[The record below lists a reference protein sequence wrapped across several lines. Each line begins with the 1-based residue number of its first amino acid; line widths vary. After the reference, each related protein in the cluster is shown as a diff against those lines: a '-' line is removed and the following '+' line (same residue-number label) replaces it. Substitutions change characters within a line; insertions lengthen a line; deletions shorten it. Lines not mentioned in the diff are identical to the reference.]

1 MVDPVSSWLLGS
13 NRLLVGAAL
22 AKAVARE
29 LIRLEEVHRAFGP
42 LTVLEGVNLRI
53 DEGDRIGVIGHNG
66 SGKTTLL
73 RTISNQDQD
82 VGDITFAPALRLA
95 FLTQV
100 RDIVDEATLGEELS
114 RRGRQFL
121 ELEEEIS
128 EIEGRMEEPSF
139 YEGDWQPTMERYQ
152 ELQSLM
158 ARSGGGDVAGHATEI
173 LKALNLDQSSM
184 EVPLNSLSGG
194 ERAKVAL
201 ARQLV
206 GLDQIDV
213 FFLDEPTNHLDFN
226 TLEWLERFLNRFEGA
241 LMIVSH
247 DRYFLDRVCN
257 NIAEVQ
263 DAHIRGYPGNYT
275 SYLKQKEIF
284 LQTLNDRIEKT
295 QKEIKRLQGAMQSMK
310 RSNKFDKSV
319 SQKHFMITRSQRELK
334 WLKSLKP
341 RKRQSLNFNLQSA
354 EKSSLDVLEFRDASL
369 SFDSLSRPIFK
380 DLVVSVRRGQ
390 KIGVIGPNG
399 VGKTTLLRL
408 ITGDL
413 ELDSG
418 NLEISPGVQIGYFHQ
433 DHRTL
438 DFDLTPVEEV
448 RRLKPRMDYGDLRA
462 LLGQFQFT
470 NDMVSTPLSKLSG
483 GERARIALLRLLL
496 EENNMLLLDE
506 PTNHLDTDAKEA
518 LEMALT
524 EFDGGIITVSHDR
537 YFLDKVCD
545 TIWDLQGDGSLVVWP
560 GNYSE
565 YKSRTISST
574 HNS

>member
-1 MVDPVSSWLLGS
+1 MV
-13 NRLLVGAAL
+13 
-22 AKAVARE
+22 RE

-53 DEGDRIGVIGHNG
+53 DEGDSIGVIGHNG

-82 VGDITFAPALRLA
+82 LGDISFAPALRLA
-95 FLTQV
+95 FLTQI
-100 RDIVDEATLGEELS
+100 RDIDDDATLRQELN

-128 EIEGRMEEPSF
+128 ELEERMEKTSF
-139 YEGDWQPTMERYQ
+139 YDGDWQPDMERYQ

-158 ARSGGGDVAGHATEI
+158 ARSGGGDVAGHAQEI
-173 LKALNLDQSSM
+173 LKALNLDQNSM
-184 EVPLNSLSGG
+184 DVPLISLSGG

-206 GLDQIDV
+206 GLSQIDV

-226 TLEWLERFLNRFEGA
+226 TLEWLERFLNRFDGA

-247 DRYFLDRVCN
+247 DRYFLDKVCN
-257 NIAEVQ
+257 NIVEIQ
-263 DAHIRGYPGNYT
+263 DSHLRAYPGNYT
-275 SYLKQKEIF
+275 SFLKQKKIF
-284 LQTLNDRIEKT
+284 LRTLNDRIVKM
-295 QKEIKRLQGAMQSMK
+295 QKEIKRLKGAMQSMK
-310 RSNKFDKSV
+310 RANKYDKSV
-319 SQKHFMITRSQRELK
+319 SQKHFMISRSQRELK

-341 RKRQSLNFNLQSA
+341 KQRQNLNFNLKSA
-354 EKSSLDVLEFRDASL
+354 EKSSLEVLEFHDASL
-369 SFDSLSRPIFK
+369 SFESLSRPIIQN
-380 DLVVSVRRGQ
+380 LEVSVRRGQ

-399 VGKTTLLRL
+399 AGKTTLLRL

-413 ELDSG
+413 NLDSG
-418 NLEISPGVQIGYFHQ
+418 GLDISPGVQIGYFHQ
-433 DHRTL
+433 DHRSL
-438 DFDLTPVEEV
+438 NFELTPIEEV
-448 RRLKPRMDYGDLRA
+448 QKLKPRMEYGELRA

-470 NDMVSTPLSKLSG
+470 KEMVTTPLSKLSG

-518 LEMALT
+518 LESALI

-537 YFLDKVCD
+537 FFLDKVCD
-545 TIWDLQGDGSLVVWP
+545 TIWDLQGDGSLIVWP
-560 GNYSE
+560 GNYSD
-565 YKSRTISST
+565 YKNRTVSSK
-574 HNS
+574 SI

>member
-1 MVDPVSSWLLGS
+1 M
-13 NRLLVGAAL
+13 
-22 AKAVARE
+22 ARE

-82 VGDITFAPALRLA
+82 VGDIKFAPALRLA

-100 RDIVDEATLGEELS
+100 RDIDDEATLGQELN

-128 EIEGRMEEPSF
+128 DIERRMEDPSF
-139 YEGDWQPTMERYQ
+139 YDGDWQPTMDRYQ

-184 EVPLNSLSGG
+184 EVPLHSLSGG

-201 ARQLV
+201 ARQLG
-206 GLDQIDV
+206 GLDEIDV

-226 TLEWLERFLNRFEGA
+226 TLEWLEKFLNRFEGA

-257 NIAEVQ
+257 NIVEIQ
-263 DAHIRGYPGNYT
+263 DAHIKGYPGNYT

-334 WLKSLKP
+334 WLKSIKP
-341 RKRQSLNFNLQSA
+341 RKRQSLKFNLQSA
-354 EKSSLDVLEFRDASL
+354 EKSSLDVLEFREANL
-369 SFDSLSRPIFK
+369 SFESLPRPILE
-380 DLVVSVRRGQ
+380 DVGVSVRRGQ

-399 VGKTTLLRL
+399 AGKTTLLRL

-413 ELDSG
+413 ELVSG
-418 NLEISPGVQIGYFHQ
+418 EIEISPGVQIGYFHQ

-438 DFDLTPVEEV
+438 DFDLTPIEEV
-448 RRLKPRMDYGDLRA
+448 RRLKPRMDYGEMRA

-470 NDMVSTPLSKLSG
+470 KEMVSTPLSKLSG

-518 LEMALT
+518 LEMALS

-545 TIWDLQGDGSLVVWP
+545 TIWDLQGDGSIVVWP

-565 YKSRTISST
+565 YKSRSISSPK
-574 HNS
+574 NR

>member
-1 MVDPVSSWLLGS
+1 
-13 NRLLVGAAL
+13 
-22 AKAVARE
+22 VARE

-53 DEGDRIGVIGHNG
+53 EEGDRIGVIGHNG
-66 SGKTTLL
+66 AGKTTLL

-82 VGDITFAPALRLA
+82 VGDISFAPALRLA

-100 RDIVDEATLGEELS
+100 RDIDDEATLGQELN

-128 EIEGRMEEPSF
+128 EIEHRMEKPSF

-184 EVPLNSLSGG
+184 EVSLNSLSGG

-257 NIAEVQ
+257 NIVEIQ
-263 DAHIRGYPGNYT
+263 DAHIKGYPGNYT

-319 SQKHFMITRSQRELK
+319 SQKHFMITRAQRELK
-334 WLKSLKP
+334 WLKTLKP
-341 RKRQSLNFNLQSA
+341 RKRQNLKFNLQSA

-369 SFDSLSRPIFK
+369 SFDSLMRPILE
-380 DLVVSVRRGQ
+380 DMSVSVRRGQ

-399 VGKTTLLRL
+399 AGKTTLLRI

-413 ELDSG
+413 QLDSG
-418 NLEISPGVQIGYFHQ
+418 GLEISPGVQIGYFHQ

-438 DFDLTPVEEV
+438 DFDLTPIEEV
-448 RRLKPRMDYGDLRA
+448 RRLKPRMDYGELRS

-470 NDMVSTPLSKLSG
+470 KDMVSTPLSKLSG

-518 LEMALT
+518 LEMSLT

-565 YKSRTISST
+565 YKSRSISS
-574 HNS
+574 SRKD

>member
-1 MVDPVSSWLLGS
+1 M
-13 NRLLVGAAL
+13 
-22 AKAVARE
+22 ARE

-100 RDIVDEATLGEELS
+100 RDIDDDATLGQELN

-121 ELEEEIS
+121 ELEEEIA
-128 EIEGRMEEPSF
+128 EIELRMEEPSF
-139 YEGDWQPTMERYQ
+139 YDGDWQPTMDRYQ

-257 NIAEVQ
+257 NIVEVQ
-263 DAHIRGYPGNYT
+263 DAHIKGYPGNYT
-275 SYLKQKEIF
+275 SFLKQKEIF

-310 RSNKFDKSV
+310 RSNKYDKSV

-341 RKRQSLNFNLQSA
+341 RKRQSLKFNLQSA
-354 EKSSLDVLEFRDASL
+354 EKSSLDVLEFHDATL
-369 SFDSLSRPIFK
+369 SFDSLERPI
-380 DLVVSVRRGQ
+380 LSQVGVSVRRGQ

-413 ELDSG
+413 KLDSG
-418 NLEISPGVQIGYFHQ
+418 RIEISPGVQIGYFHQ

-438 DFDLTPVEEV
+438 DFELTPIEEV
-448 RRLKPRMDYGDLRA
+448 RRLKPRMDYGELRA

-470 NDMVSTPLSKLSG
+470 KDMVSTPLSKLSG

-518 LEMALT
+518 LEMALG

-545 TIWDLQGDGSLVVWP
+545 TIWDLQGDGSIVVWP

-565 YKSRTISST
+565 YKSRSISSK
-574 HNS
+574 NNG

>member
-1 MVDPVSSWLLGS
+1 
-13 NRLLVGAAL
+13 
-22 AKAVARE
+22 VARE

-82 VGDITFAPALRLA
+82 VGDIKFAPALRLA

-100 RDIVDEATLGEELS
+100 RDIDDEATLGQELN

-128 EIEGRMEEPSF
+128 DIERRMEDPSF
-139 YEGDWQPTMERYQ
+139 YDGDWQPTMDRYQ

-184 EVPLNSLSGG
+184 EVPLHSLSGG

-206 GLDQIDV
+206 GLDEIDV

-226 TLEWLERFLNRFEGA
+226 TLEWLEKFLNRFEGA

-257 NIAEVQ
+257 NIVEIQ
-263 DAHIRGYPGNYT
+263 DAHIKGYPGNYT

-334 WLKSLKP
+334 WLKSIKP
-341 RKRQSLNFNLQSA
+341 RKRQSLKFNLQSA
-354 EKSSLDVLEFRDASL
+354 EKSSLDVLEFREANL
-369 SFDSLSRPIFK
+369 SFESLPRPILE
-380 DLVVSVRRGQ
+380 DVGVSVRRGQ

-399 VGKTTLLRL
+399 AGKTTLLRL

-413 ELDSG
+413 ELVSG
-418 NLEISPGVQIGYFHQ
+418 EIEISPGVQIGYFHQ

-438 DFDLTPVEEV
+438 DFDLTPIEEV
-448 RRLKPRMDYGDLRA
+448 RRLKPRMDYGEMRA

-470 NDMVSTPLSKLSG
+470 KEMVSTALSKLSG

-518 LEMALT
+518 LEMALS

-545 TIWDLQGDGSLVVWP
+545 TIWDLQGDGSIVVWP

-565 YKSRTISST
+565 YKSRSISSPK
-574 HNS
+574 NR

>member
-1 MVDPVSSWLLGS
+1 M
-13 NRLLVGAAL
+13 
-22 AKAVARE
+22 ARE

-82 VGDITFAPALRLA
+82 VGDIKFAPALRLA

-100 RDIVDEATLGEELS
+100 RDIDDEATLGQELN

-128 EIEGRMEEPSF
+128 DIERRMEDPSF
-139 YEGDWQPTMERYQ
+139 YDGDWQPTMDRYQ

-184 EVPLNSLSGG
+184 GVPLHSLSGG

-206 GLDQIDV
+206 GLDEIDV

-226 TLEWLERFLNRFEGA
+226 TLEWLEKFLNRFEGA

-257 NIAEVQ
+257 NIVEIQ
-263 DAHIRGYPGNYT
+263 DAHIKGYPGNYT

-334 WLKSLKP
+334 WLKSIKP
-341 RKRQSLNFNLQSA
+341 RKRQSLKFNLQSA
-354 EKSSLDVLEFRDASL
+354 EKSSLDVLEFREANL
-369 SFDSLSRPIFK
+369 SFESLPRPILE
-380 DLVVSVRRGQ
+380 DVGVSVRRGQ

-399 VGKTTLLRL
+399 AGKTTLLRL

-413 ELDSG
+413 ELVSG
-418 NLEISPGVQIGYFHQ
+418 EIEISPGAQIGYFHQ

-438 DFDLTPVEEV
+438 DFDLTPIEEV
-448 RRLKPRMDYGDLRA
+448 RRLKPRMDYGEMRA

-470 NDMVSTPLSKLSG
+470 KEMVSTALSKLSG

-518 LEMALT
+518 LEMALS

-545 TIWDLQGDGSLVVWP
+545 TIWDLQGDGSIVVWP

-565 YKSRTISST
+565 YKSRSISSPK
-574 HNS
+574 NR